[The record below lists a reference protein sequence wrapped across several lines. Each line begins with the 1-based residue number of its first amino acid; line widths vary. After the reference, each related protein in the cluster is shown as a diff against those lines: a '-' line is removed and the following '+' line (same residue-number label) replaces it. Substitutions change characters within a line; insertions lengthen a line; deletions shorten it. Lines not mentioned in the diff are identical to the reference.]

1 MKIGH
6 YRGVWSWCIR
16 DESGHVL
23 GAEHCETPLPHA
35 SIGKVLLLI
44 EVARQLDI
52 GHVRG
57 DQLIDRPPTVADSGL
72 WQFLA
77 FDAMCVDDACVLVA
91 SVSDNMATNALIAT
105 VGLDAVGDMRRAY
118 LADLESL
125 ELCDTVRDRRGAQ
138 HPAELSIGSTS
149 DWSALM
155 HRLAAGEVINPRIS
169 AQVRTWLSLNVDH
182 SMVLDA
188 LGLDPLVRT
197 PDGIFNKTG
206 WDTHVRADAGVTTRG
221 GRRFAYSACV
231 SPVENG
237 IAAMNLLRSIAGH
250 MG

>member
-1 MKIGH
+1 MKVGH
-6 YRGVWSWCIR
+6 YKDVWSWCVR
-16 DESGHVL
+16 DESGQVI
-23 GAEHCETPLPHA
+23 GADQENVPLAHA
-35 SIGKVLLLI
+35 SMGKVLLLI
-44 EVARQLDI
+44 EVARQLEI
-52 GHVRG
+52 GQVRP
-57 DQLIDRPPTVADSGL
+57 DQLIDRPTPVADSGL

-77 FDAMCVDDACVLVA
+77 FDAMRVDDACVLVA
-91 SVSDNMATNALIAT
+91 SVSDNMATNALITT
-105 VGLDAVGDMRRAY
+105 VGLDAVADMRRTY

-138 HPAELSIGSTS
+138 YPAELSIGSTS

-206 WDTHVRADAGVTTRG
+206 LDTHVRADAGVITRG